1 MHCWEEDK
9 KADVRAQG
17 VLRQR
22 GKRSSHD
29 GLLLGHDGLV
39 VGPAQ
44 QIHRGAVPNSFF
56 ESQIQTEAAPRWI

>member
-1 MHCWEEDK
+1 
-9 KADVRAQG
+9 VRAQG

-56 ESQIQTEAAPRWI
+56 ES

>member
-1 MHCWEEDK
+1 MLCWEEDK

-39 VGPAQ
+39 IGPAQ

-56 ESQIQTEAAPRWI
+56 ES